1 MGGFIS
7 AKKSPIAKMQ
17 MVASVQGMKA
27 AFDFAKLGPRTV
39 QKGTL
44 EAIELARQNIGAYK
58 PEITES
64 RRLTDL
70 GALGITDE
78 QIDKYTNPYL
88 QDVLDYSIKEMEDAA
103 QRRRMERRAIAS
115 RSGNDFA
122 TSGATNRYQIEDDL
136 ADRTMFRE
144 IGGITAQQRA
154 EAYKQAAG
162 LATDERERQHR
173 AGVTYADY
181 ANQTQELGLK
191 DAGTLEHVG
200 ELEGLGEQ
208 YEREHLLQMID
219 AYGASAA
226 NAQSSVNQYQKG
238 SVLSQ
243 IVGAV
248 GGIASILAPGASSL
262 HASPDSGAGAQ
273 PPSFSSLSGENTP
286 GSIDTGSGTYSG
298 AFSGGGALGG
308 FGGADPVSGSGSA
321 TAIPSGGLASLGTT
335 LGSLFGGGG
344 GSDPRFKFNIRRIGT
359 LAKDIGF
366 YVWTYVWGETS
377 TGVMSDE
384 VAKVMPEAVSR
395 FMGYDFVDY
404 SMIGGRNA

>member
-144 IGGITAQQRA
+144 IGGITAQQR
-154 EAYKQAAG
+154 
-162 LATDERERQHR
+162 D
-173 AGVTYADY
+173 ADY

-273 PPSFSSLSGENTP
+273 PASFYSLSGGDTP